1 MAGNTKL
8 IGFTPG
14 GDIVL
19 ERWGERARA
28 TVGPEG
34 LEAIRHACI
43 HVLPA
48 ECPQAEWDLGDVT
61 VNYREDF
68 GRIVI
73 EMSPETADDF
83 SEFLYSYRQ
92 QAGLEGGLFHLT
104 EALDKARAEHEA
116 YTDEK
121 EPWVG

>member
-8 IGFTPG
+8 VGFSPKG
-14 GDIVL
+14 EIVL
-19 ERWGERARA
+19 ERWGVK
-28 TVGPEG
+28 TKLQVSPESMG
-34 LEAIRHACI
+34 SIRHACI
-43 HVLPA
+43 HKLPA

-92 QAGLEGGLFHLT
+92 QAGLKGGLFHLT

-121 EPWVG
+121 EPWVE